1 MANGARRTQVTF
13 SGEILSPLQVPEFL
27 QHVLQLSR
35 KTFSCI
41 FFLAEMLLFRFLAF
55 IVQASIFCIRFSQ
68 KQSANQLNWKAH
80 AKILA
85 LLKEKNFTWKSHLH
99 QSCTEPFNYCH
110 EIVLVNLRRT
120 LDVNNIFST
129 EKSHIC
135 KFMWMQVVGR
145 K

>member
-55 IVQASIFCIRFSQ
+55 IVQASIFCLRFSRNKVQ
-68 KQSANQLNWKAH
+68 TSL
-80 AKILA
+80 I
-85 LLKEKNFTWKSHLH
+85 EKHMH
-99 QSCTEPFNYCH
+99 
-110 EIVLVNLRRT
+110 
-120 LDVNNIFST
+120 
-129 EKSHIC
+129 
-135 KFMWMQVVGR
+135 KFWHF
-145 K
+145 